1 MHAWGLQFW
10 DQSYEVRA
18 CQVVEHNA
26 HNDHMGLTR
35 LYPPAHTCMHAC
47 MHACMQAAATDVA
60 TKKLLENYNGG
71 LKPVLP
77 TLAMR
82 PCMGQWPMAHGPH
95 RSGTI

>member
-1 MHAWGLQFW
+1 MGLQFLSAAESQRIREARVGLWMCKTLGDACMGLAVLLW

-47 MHACMQAAATDVA
+47 MHAGCSDRCGY
-60 TKKLLENYNGG
+60 KKAVREL
-71 LKPVLP
+71 
-77 TLAMR
+77 
-82 PCMGQWPMAHGPH
+82 
-95 RSGTI
+95 